1 MIISIM
7 LINNRHYHQHYPN
20 HAAAYQTSD
29 INIIMLNIL
38 IITFENVVPCLV
50 MTSIVCHN
58 QQQIEIIAL

>member
-38 IITFENVVPCLV
+38 IITFENVVLCLV